1 MDNDLPQT
9 HPHLT
14 PEAQARRRRLGE
26 QFDRAACT
34 ADESL
39 ENALAD
45 ESLRHQAA
53 LAGRAHREMLKTMK
67 PLDTFE
73 AMALK
78 LLGL

>member
-39 ENALAD
+39 ENALAMV
-45 ESLRHQAA
+45 EQ
-53 LAGRAHREMLKTMK
+53 LKPNRWYLPAPK
-67 PLDTFE
+67 SR
-73 AMALK
+73 
-78 LLGL
+78 